1 MNKKKIIIFKND
13 ATGDL
18 IHSREAIYNIINS
31 NKDKEIILFLSK
43 SSKEFSFLFHEKN
56 LSIRFI
62 KNKLSFAEKIK
73 IFLLFFDKY
82 IYKTFILTPKTF
94 YFFLPLFL
102 KRLNFMVYVLKMLMI
117 IKDQIFFLKNT
128 YINLL
133 SIKEIQYLKDSQFST
148 YKIC

>member
-94 YFFLPLFL
+94 YFFLPFIFNAKRSPSSKLFNL
-102 KRLNFMVYVLKMLMI
+102 FGENL
-117 IKDQIFFLKNT
+117 
-128 YINLL
+128 YISPL
-133 SIKEIQYLKDSQFST
+133 SLSSVR
-148 YKIC
+148 